1 MRAMH
6 IADLHRRRLRNQRLI
21 GDRLASAEAVVGWL
35 AAVQSQEYA
44 YAKWSVG
51 QRVGGP
57 NVGLRAAH
65 LDELVTRGVIVRT
78 HILRPTWHFVAA
90 TDLRWMMALS
100 GPRVDARNG
109 PRYRQLELDEA
120 TLAPA
125 RDVIRGG
132 LAGGRRLTRPQIGE
146 LLAAAGID
154 VGPPYRREAIVM
166 HAELNLVVCSGG
178 FEGRL
183 PTYTLVDEVVPVT
196 EPLAEDEA
204 LARLV
209 RRYFASHG
217 PATVAD
223 FSWWSGL
230 KVSDARRGIEIAGA
244 QLESIDVDG
253 TTFWQAADSPATT
266 DDQRAI
272 DSATASLLQSFD
284 EMVVGYQRTRTVA
297 LDPNSFSHPLLVDGA
312 IVGRWR
318 LTRDKSAGF
327 DVEMTV
333 EAPLDGRQQ
342 KVFDAEVS
350 RCRAFYAST

>member
-21 GDRLASAEAVVGWL
+21 GDRSASAEAVVGWL
-35 AAVQSQEYA
+35 GAVQSQEYA
-44 YAKWSVG
+44 YARWSVG
-51 QRVGGP
+51 QR
-57 NVGLRAAH
+57 AAH
-65 LDELVTRGVIVRT
+65 ARDSVIEELVAANRLIRT

-90 TDLRWMMALS
+90 ADLRWMMALS

-120 TLAPA
+120 TLARA
-125 RDVIRGG
+125 RDVIRAG

-183 PTYTLVDEVVPVT
+183 PTYRLVDEVVPVT

-244 QLESIDVDG
+244 QLESSDVDG
-253 TTFWQAADSPATT
+253 TTYWTGEQGTEERPASDSP
-266 DDQRAI
+266 
-272 DSATASLLQSFD
+272 TASLLQSFD
-284 EMVVGYQRTRTVA
+284 EMVVGYQRTRTVR
-297 LDPNSFSHPLLVDGA
+297 LDPNSFSHPLVVDGA

-327 DVEMTV
+327 DVEITV
-333 EAPLDGRQQ
+333 EAPLDGRQHR
-342 KVFDAEVS
+342 VFDAEVA